1 MRVINYHQSS
11 VQNPKGTV
19 YLVGAGP
26 GDPDLI
32 TVRGLNAIKKAE
44 VAVYDRLANPELL
57 SWLPAG
63 AERIYVGKRPGKP
76 SVSQEQINSILV
88 TKAKEGKTV
97 VRLKGGDPFIFGRGG
112 EECERLHEEEILFEI
127 IPGISSAISA
137 PAYAGIPLTHR
148 GLARSFTVVTGYS
161 RDEDELFDN
170 WEHISQ
176 SDTIVILMGM
186 KNLPEIVSKLL
197 LFGRSTETPVAIIE
211 KASHASQR
219 TVIGSLGDIVQKSS
233 ELSPPS
239 TIVVGKVAQF
249 GLDLHWFKEPLKEAA
264 YRRFEQRKIIAE

>member
-1 MRVINYHQSS
+1 MRVINHQPT
-11 VQNPKGTV
+11 VQHPTGTV

-32 TVRGLNAIKKAE
+32 TVRGLNVIKKAE

-57 SWLPAG
+57 SWLPEG
-63 AERIYVGKRPGKP
+63 AEKIYVGKRPGKP
-76 SVSQEQINSILV
+76 SVSQDQINSILIA
-88 TKAKEGKTV
+88 KAKEGKTV

-112 EECERLHEEEILFEI
+112 EECIRLHEENICFEVV
-127 IPGISSAISA
+127 PGISSSLSA

-148 GLARSFTVVTGYS
+148 GLARHFTVVTGYS
-161 RDEDELFDN
+161 KDEVELFDN

-197 LFGRSTETPVAIIE
+197 LFGRSADTPVAIIE
-211 KASHASQR
+211 KATHAAQR
-219 TVIGSLGDIVQKSS
+219 TVTGSLGDIVNKASV
-233 ELSPPS
+233 LAPPA
-239 TIVVGKVAQF
+239 TIVVGEVAQF
-249 GLDLHWFKEPLKEAA
+249 ATELYWYKEPESESE
-264 YRRFEQRKIIAE
+264 YVQFEQRKIIAE

>member
-1 MRVINYHQSS
+1 MRVINHQPS
-11 VQNPKGTV
+11 VQQPKGTV

-32 TVRGLNAIKKAE
+32 TVRGLNVIKNAE

-57 SWLPAG
+57 SWLPEG
-63 AERIYVGKRPGKP
+63 AEKIYVGKKPGKP
-76 SVSQEQINSILV
+76 SVSQDQINSILV
-88 TKAKEGKTV
+88 AKAKEGKTV

-112 EECERLHEEEILFEI
+112 EECERLHEEQILFEI
-127 IPGISSAISA
+127 IPGISSALSA

-197 LFGRSTETPVAIIE
+197 LYRRPAETPVAIIE
-211 KASHASQR
+211 RASHTSQK
-219 TVIGSLGDIVQKSS
+219 TVIGSLGNIVQKAS
-233 ELSPPS
+233 ELSPPA
-239 TIVVGKVAQF
+239 TIVVGEVAQF
-249 GLDLHWFKEPLKEAA
+249 GLEFHWFKEPLTDGV
-264 YRRFEQRKIIAE
+264 YRQLEQRKIIAE